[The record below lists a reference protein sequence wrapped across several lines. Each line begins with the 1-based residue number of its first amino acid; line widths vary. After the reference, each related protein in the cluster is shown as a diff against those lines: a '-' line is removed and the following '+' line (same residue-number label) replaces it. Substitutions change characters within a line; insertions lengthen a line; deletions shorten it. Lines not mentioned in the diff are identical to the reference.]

1 MYQQCEGRLIMEPG
15 RNEHAYHC
23 VRPKNHEGECEV
35 QVPMWMMASGEH
47 KKPEPRFRLA
57 FSQSLTPLCGHEGR
71 QAYDIKDASN
81 LFINT
86 PTLRRVGCSEC
97 ATKIVKILNEGQ

>member
-1 MYQQCEGRLIMEPG
+1 MYQQCRTEFTTIPSSKRF
-15 RNEHAYHC
+15 HC
-23 VRPKNHEGECEV
+23 VLENGHYGECEF
-35 QVPMWMMASGEH
+35 QVPMSMFPGGST
-47 KKPEPRFRLA
+47 KPEPRFRLV

-97 ATKIVKILNEGQ
+97 ATKIAKILNEGQS